1 MTAAHPVAIAR
12 APLKEVS
19 KVGRRRLR
27 KGLVVVAFAVGAALV
42 AALVVPSATLA
53 DDERGRSVRGA
64 GTTLVE
70 GGTGPP
76 AFDPILTKV
85 GFYWTAGA
93 GRFECLALAPSAMAG
108 TPGSGNFDTNIMY
121 VTGAITSVEVDGR
134 TAVLKGSAT
143 VTGAGAGQ
151 NRPFTATVRRGGP
164 GATLVLEVSGLT
176 FKEILL
182 EGEFSI

>member
-1 MTAAHPVAIAR
+1 MG
-12 APLKEVS
+12 S
-19 KVGRRRLR
+19 MLR
-27 KGLVVVAFAVGAALV
+27 KSLALVALALGATLV

-53 DDERGRSVRGA
+53 DHERGRSVHGA

-70 GGTGPP
+70 GGTGPTS
-76 AFDPILTKV
+76 FDPILTKV
-85 GFYWTAGA
+85 GFYWRG
-93 GRFECLALAPSAMAG
+93 GSGQFECLALAPSVKAG
-108 TPGSGNFDTNIMY
+108 APGSGNFDTNVMY

-143 VTGAGAGQ
+143 VTGAGAGT